1 MSIHEPETVYVT
13 STKVFCDG
21 DEGPLGHPRVYY
33 DMGDAGYVDCMYCDR
48 RYILIDGP
56 MDKRG
61 ENAALDSGQA
71 A

>member
-13 STKVFCDG
+13 SNKVFCDG

-33 DMGDAGYVDCMYCDR
+33 TIGDEGFVDCMYCDR
-48 RYILIDGP
+48 RFILAGGP
-56 MDKRG
+56 MDKR
-61 ENAALDSGQA
+61 EQA